1 MNADIACVE
10 TSNLHSSETYVI
22 IGVCMEIHKALGHG
36 FLEAVY
42 KDAIE
47 VELIERGIPFS
58 REEKFDVTYKGVTL
72 RHKYFA
78 DFVINNSII
87 LELKAQEGGL
97 IKANQRQII
106 NYLKVSG
113 CRVGLIINFGRDS
126 LEYKRLVL

>member
-1 MNADIACVE
+1 MDI
-10 TSNLHSSETYVI
+10 HR
-22 IGVCMEIHKALGHG
+22 ALGHG

-47 VELIERGIPFS
+47 VELIERGIPFT
-58 REEKFDVTYKGVTL
+58 REEKFDVKYKGVTL

-78 DFVINNSII
+78 DFVINKKII

-113 CRVGLIINFGRDS
+113 CQVGLIINFGRDS

>member
-1 MNADIACVE
+1 ME
-10 TSNLHSSETYVI
+10 TSLHSSETYAI
-22 IGVCMEIHKALGHG
+22 IGACMDIHRALGHG

-47 VELIERGIPFS
+47 VELIERGIPFT
-58 REEKFDVTYKGVTL
+58 REEKFDVKYKGVTL

-78 DFVINNSII
+78 DFVINKKII

-126 LEYKRLVL
+126 LEYKRIIL